1 MFRGA
6 AFPWQKD
13 LTIGFIVANKHN
25 NADTSQ
31 RLSHL
36 KYFFTLLCNFV
47 CFISAEGIRKSYVLI
62 LFPAGVIGNILSF
75 MVRNY
80 QFYFWKILNYGLSL
94 IACQIKITE
103 SQTSQSLLSGLTKL
117 SHNCSCCCCLLRLYR
132 KFVYHFTQ
140 K

>member
-1 MFRGA
+1 MQHRIVNVFSGTSVIKIHLAYRATEFVIYPHLLCSDWDPAHTDICQATVYPHIFRGA

-36 KYFFTLLCNFV
+36 KYFFTLLCNFI

-80 QFYFWKILNYGLSL
+80 KFYFW
-94 IACQIKITE
+94 
-103 SQTSQSLLSGLTKL
+103 
-117 SHNCSCCCCLLRLYR
+117 R
-132 KFVYHFTQ
+132 F
-140 K
+140 